1 MFTFIIICLIYLTS
15 RLPIVFARYEDE
27 KEALMRTLK
36 GADAK
41 YLSEKERQAEMVR
54 IRRELRRVEQEE
66 NFTAVALVFGLS
78 ERNQAAVESR

>member
-1 MFTFIIICLIYLTS
+1 M
-15 RLPIVFARYEDE
+15 FARYEDE